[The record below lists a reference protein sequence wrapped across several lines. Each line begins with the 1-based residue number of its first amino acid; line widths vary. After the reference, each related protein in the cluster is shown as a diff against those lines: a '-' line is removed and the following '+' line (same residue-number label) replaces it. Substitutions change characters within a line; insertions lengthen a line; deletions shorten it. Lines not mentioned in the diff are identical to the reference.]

1 MITFSDFQTPQ
12 PDTITF
18 TVSNATSSFVNALRR
33 TIITDV
39 QTVSFNVD
47 DYTKSDLTVI
57 KNTSS
62 VHNEFI
68 LHRLGLLPINFKG
81 VPKYNPDTYKFVLNV
96 TNKTSKSINVTT
108 KDIKVINLET
118 NQEEDNSIF
127 FPPNPITHDN
137 ILLIKLKPNI
147 AGKEGE
153 SIHIE
158 GKSSKGTGED
168 HIRFSP
174 VSCIM
179 FTNKRDPEKVNAELS
194 NYVKDVESS
203 RGQSIDPSELPTLAK
218 TFDLEYADRY
228 YYTDENGDP
237 NVFNFS
243 IESCGILKPNAIL
256 IEGIVKLINKLKN
269 FINSLNKS
277 LSNQD
282 SNVEIREST
291 SIMKA
296 FDITI
301 ENESHTLGFL
311 LQTFINKLFREDNIF
326 VGYMN
331 PHPLQ
336 KKIMLRINVNSND
349 INEVKRVI
357 ETTVNQ
363 LLNNLKI
370 LRNEVDRVFEPKKK
384 FSVRKSK
391 KAMGNDVMDETIEED
406 LVDI

>member
-1 MITFSDFQTPQ
+1 MITFSDFQTPK

-18 TVSNATSSFVNALRR
+18 TVSNTNSSFVNALRR

-47 DYTKSDLTVI
+47 DYTNSDLTVI

-62 VHNEFI
+62 VHNEFL

-81 VPKYNPDTYKFVLNV
+81 VPKYNTDTYKFVLNV

-127 FPPNPITHDN
+127 FPPNSITHDN
-137 ILLIKLKPNI
+137 IILIRLKPNI

-158 GKSSKGTGED
+158 GKSSKGSGEQ

-179 FTNKRDPEKVNAELS
+179 FTNKRDPEKVNAALS
-194 NYVKDVESS
+194 NYIKDIESS
-203 RGQSIDPSELPTLAK
+203 RGESIDKTELPTLAK
-218 TFDLEYADRY
+218 TFDLEDADRY
-228 YYTDENGDP
+228 FYTDDNDDP
-237 NVFNFS
+237 NIFDFT
-243 IESCGILKPNAIL
+243 IESCGVLKPHTIL

-269 FINSLNKS
+269 FIIALNKS
-277 LSNQD
+277 LSNQA

-291 SIMKA
+291 SIMRA

-311 LQTFINKLFREDNIF
+311 LQTFINKLFKEDTIF

-349 INEVKRVI
+349 INEVKRVV

-363 LLNNLKI
+363 LVNNLKV
-370 LRNEVDRVFEPKKK
+370 LHNETDRVFEPKKK
-384 FSVRKSK
+384 FSTKKGK
-391 KAMGNDVMDETIEED
+391 KAMGDMDEVMDEVIE
-406 LVDI
+406 

>member
-1 MITFSDFQTPQ
+1 MITFSEFKNPHS
-12 PDTITF
+12 DTITF
-18 TVSNATSSFVNALRR
+18 TVANASSSFVNALRR

-47 DYTKSDLTVI
+47 DYENSDLKVI

-81 VPKYNPDTYKFVLNV
+81 VPKYNPDNYKFVLNV
-96 TNKTSKSINVTT
+96 TNKSSKTLNVTS
-108 KDIKVINLET
+108 KDIKVINIQT
-118 NQEEDNSIF
+118 NKEEDSSIF
-127 FPPNPITHDN
+127 FPPNPITNDY
-137 ILLIKLKPNI
+137 ILLLRLKPNMSE
-147 AGKEGE
+147 KEGE

-158 GKSSKGTGED
+158 GKSSRGSGD
-168 HIRFSP
+168 QHIRFSP

-179 FTNKRDPEKVNAELS
+179 FTNKRDTDKVNVELS
-194 NYVKDVESS
+194 NYVKEVENS
-203 RGQSIDPSELPTLAK
+203 RGQTIDKSELPAIAK

-228 YYTDENGDP
+228 FFTDENGDP
-237 NVFNFS
+237 NVFDFN
-243 IESCGILKPNAIL
+243 IESCGILKPHTIL
-256 IEGIVKLINKLKN
+256 TEGIVKLINKLKN
-269 FINSLNKS
+269 FMLNLNKS
-277 LSNQD
+277 LSDQD
-282 SNVEIREST
+282 SSVEIREST
-291 SIMKA
+291 SVMKA

-311 LQTFINKLFREDNIF
+311 IQTYINKLFKNENIF

-349 INEVKRVI
+349 INEVKRVVD
-357 ETTVNQ
+357 TTVNQ

-370 LRNEVDRVFEPKKK
+370 LKTEVDRVYEPKKK
-384 FSVRKSK
+384 FVVKKNK
-391 KAMGNDVMDETIEED
+391 KATGEMEVMDEV
-406 LVDI
+406 LGDI